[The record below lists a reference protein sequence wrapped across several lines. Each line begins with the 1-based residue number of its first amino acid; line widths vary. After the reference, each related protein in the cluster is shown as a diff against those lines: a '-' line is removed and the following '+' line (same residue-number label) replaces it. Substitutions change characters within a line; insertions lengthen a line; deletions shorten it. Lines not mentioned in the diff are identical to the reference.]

1 MSQPVLEVIG
11 LAKRYPSGSSLLTV
25 FEDVNFQL
33 QKGESVALVGE
44 SGAGKSTLLHLL
56 GALDKPTEGRI
67 LFGDLVVN
75 EAGEKALDAYRN
87 SSVGYVWQS
96 YHLLPEFTALENVIM
111 PRLIAGVSREQAVP
125 QGLKWLERLGLAGR
139 ATHRSGELSG
149 GEQQRVAVARALV
162 GEPKLLLADEPT
174 GNLDDRTSEELIA
187 QLFELQR
194 SEALTMV
201 IATHNLSFAQR
212 CDRIYRITNAA
223 LIAA

>member
-1 MSQPVLEVIG
+1 MSTPVLEAIG
-11 LAKRYPSGSSLLTV
+11 LAKRYPSGAGQLTV
-25 FEDVNFQL
+25 FEDVSFQL

-56 GALDKPTEGRI
+56 GALDTPTEGRI

-111 PRLIAGVSREQAVP
+111 PRLIAGERREQAASG
-125 QGLKWLERLGLAGR
+125 GLKWLERVGLADR

-162 GEPKLLLADEPT
+162 GNPKLLLADEPT
-174 GNLDDRTSEELIA
+174 GNLDDRTSEEVIS

-194 SEALTMV
+194 SEGLTMV

-212 CDRIYRITNAA
+212 CDRVYRIAGAA

>member
-1 MSQPVLEVIG
+1 MSQPVLEAIG
-11 LAKRYPSGSSLLTV
+11 LAKRYPSGAGQLTV
-25 FEDVNFQL
+25 FEDVSFQL

-56 GALDKPTEGRI
+56 GALDTPSEGRI

-87 SSVGYVWQS
+87 SAVGYVWQS

-111 PRLIAGVSREQAVP
+111 PRLIAGESREQAAP
-125 QGLKWLERLGLAGR
+125 QGLKWLARVGLADR

-162 GEPKLLLADEPT
+162 GEPQLLLADEPT
-174 GNLDDRTSEELIA
+174 GNLDRRTSEELIA

-194 SEALTMV
+194 SEGLTMV
-201 IATHNLSFAQR
+201 IATHNISFAQR
-212 CDRIYRITNAA
+212 CDRVYRISSAA
-223 LIAA
+223 LVAA

>member
-1 MSQPVLEVIG
+1 VSQAVLETIG
-11 LAKRYPSGSSLLTV
+11 LAKRYPSGAGQLTV
-25 FEDVNFQL
+25 FEGVSFHL
-33 QKGESVALVGE
+33 HKGESVALVGE

-56 GALDKPTEGRI
+56 GALDTPTEGRI

-87 SSVGYVWQS
+87 SAVGYVWQS

-111 PRLIAGVSREQAVP
+111 PRLIAGESREQAAP
-125 QGLKWLERLGLAGR
+125 RGLKWLERVGLGDR

-162 GEPKLLLADEPT
+162 GNPKLLLADEPT

-194 SEALTMV
+194 SEGLTMV
-201 IATHNLSFAQR
+201 IATHNMSFAQR
-212 CDRIYRITNAA
+212 CDRVFRIAGAA
-223 LIAA
+223 LVAA

>member
-1 MSQPVLEVIG
+1 MSRPVLEAIG
-11 LAKRYPSGSSLLTV
+11 LAKRYPSGTGQLTV
-25 FEDVNFQL
+25 FEDVSFRL

-56 GALDKPTEGRI
+56 GALDTPTEGRI
-67 LFGDLVVN
+67 QFGDLLVN
-75 EAGEKALDAYRN
+75 EAGEKSLDAYRN
-87 SSVGYVWQS
+87 SAVGYVWQS

-111 PRLIAGVSREQAVP
+111 PRLIAGESREQAAP
-125 QGLKWLERLGLAGR
+125 KGLKWLDRVGLADR

-162 GEPKLLLADEPT
+162 GDPQLLLADEPT

-187 QLFELQR
+187 LLFELQR

-201 IATHNLSFAQR
+201 IATHNLSFAER
-212 CDRIYRITNAA
+212 CDRVYRIAGAA
-223 LIAA
+223 LVAA

>member
-1 MSQPVLEVIG
+1 MSQPVLEAIG
-11 LAKRYPSGSSLLTV
+11 LAKRYPSGAGQLTV
-25 FEDVNFQL
+25 FQDVSFQL

-56 GALDKPTEGRI
+56 GALDTPSEGRI

-87 SSVGYVWQS
+87 SAVGYVWQS

-111 PRLIAGVSREQAVP
+111 PRLIAGESREQAAP
-125 QGLKWLERLGLAGR
+125 QGLKWLARVGLADR

-162 GEPKLLLADEPT
+162 GEPQLLLADEPT
-174 GNLDDRTSEELIA
+174 GNLDRRTSEELIA

-194 SEALTMV
+194 SEGLTMV
-201 IATHNLSFAQR
+201 IATHNISFAQR
-212 CDRIYRITNAA
+212 CDRVYRISSAA
-223 LIAA
+223 LVAA

>member
-1 MSQPVLEVIG
+1 MSRPVLEAIG
-11 LAKRYPSGSSLLTV
+11 LAKRYPSGAGQLTV
-25 FEDVNFQL
+25 FQDVSFQL
-33 QKGESVALVGE
+33 HKGESVALVGE

-56 GALDKPTEGRI
+56 GALDAPTEGRI

-87 SSVGYVWQS
+87 SAVGYVWQS

-111 PRLIAGVSREQAVP
+111 PRLIAGESREQAAP
-125 QGLKWLERLGLAGR
+125 RGLKWLGRVGLADR

-162 GEPKLLLADEPT
+162 GEPQLLLADEPT

-194 SEALTMV
+194 SEGLTMV
-201 IATHNLSFAQR
+201 VATHNISFAQR
-212 CDRIYRITNAA
+212 CDRVYRIASAA
-223 LIAA
+223 LVPA